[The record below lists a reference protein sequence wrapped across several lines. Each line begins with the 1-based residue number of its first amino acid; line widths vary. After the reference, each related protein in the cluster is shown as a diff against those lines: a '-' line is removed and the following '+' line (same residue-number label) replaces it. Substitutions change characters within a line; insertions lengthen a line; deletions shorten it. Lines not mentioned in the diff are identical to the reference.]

1 MFDIL
6 INEIDGEPRMRDLD
20 VAEALEFER
29 PRKIRELIARRKVDL
44 EELGEVRPTVGR
56 TSPQGGSPGEE
67 YWLNEKQALFICT
80 KSEAKNAL
88 DITIQM
94 IEVFSA
100 WRHGQLV
107 PRGLAGAGGRG
118 GEIGEKDALIAL
130 VEDVNFPNLMVLVRE
145 ARVTHGKKAAQRL
158 WKRAGLPM
166 PEAADIEAE
175 AAQVGEVSQFLQE
188 YCICTGNNKF
198 TPVAELLAGY
208 KHWCRTARRLP
219 LSDGTFAKRL
229 AGLAGSYED
238 PATGFGFAK
247 HKASVSG
254 YMGLCVDGF
263 AVAV

>member
-6 INEIDGEPRMRDLD
+6 IKEIDGEPRMRDLD
-20 VAEALEFER
+20 VAEALDFER
-29 PRKIRELIARRKVDL
+29 PRDIRQLIVRRKVEL
-44 EELGEVRPTVGR
+44 EQFGICGTVPRIHEGAGR
-56 TSPQGGSPGEE
+56 PGEE

-107 PRGLAGAGGRG
+107 PRAAAGIGGLGGAGS
-118 GEIGEKDALIAL
+118 EQDDLIAL

-158 WKRAGLPM
+158 WKRIGLPM
-166 PEAADIEAE
+166 PQAEDMEVE
-175 AAQVGEVSQFLQE
+175 AAQVGEVKLYLQE
-188 YCICTGNNKF
+188 YCICTGNTKF
-198 TPVAELLAGY
+198 TPVADLLAGY
-208 KHWCRTARRLP
+208 KHWCRHARRLP
-219 LSDGTFAKRL
+219 ISDGTFAKRL
-229 AGLAGSYED
+229 AGLTGHYED
-238 PATGFGFAK
+238 PATGFGFSK
-247 HKASVSG
+247 HKSSVSG
-254 YMGLCVDGF
+254 YMGLCVDGL